1 MSSIEE
7 KEEEALHAAQK
18 ILDPYIR
25 PREEVSHIRRILA
38 LHLDSCLKDGSA
50 VGPLAL
56 VESSEQRTSLAT
68 RGLYKEYLEALG
80 RNVKAQ
86 EEYKACVQVIDQAQ
100 EEKHTATAPNEDP
113 IRDHL
118 ATIILQKK
126 QERLQVVEQH
136 ISQLEQKPAAS
147 PEFLD
152 PKEMFRYSRTLP
164 EVPRDVVN
172 SLVTLDDNARPSTH
186 LKDLIDQLEKHVL
199 RTKLLLNREE
209 QLLEEV
215 KQRTISITSDPRAI
229 SESAKFEALNATRVE
244 LINWIETELG
254 KASGAGGEDQQQQY
268 SQEGPKNGTTRLQMD
283 QSLASIKEKYAR
295 YSDARKALL
304 QLVSQQPR
312 PSMKPQ
318 TSQDRLIQSQQQQHD
333 STLPTETSAHL
344 LSPYLSQLLLLSHT
358 QKSLISQKS
367 HLTSTISKQLKETWQ
382 HLDRLAQES
391 QLIPAHPMPSV
402 GGGAARR
409 KPPPLIEQHQLSGIS
424 QGTDTTTTTT
434 TNKIKPWVYAAD
446 SAKIATLEAVA
457 EKIDEGQMA
466 IETSMRTIGEIETL
480 LGVVNRQAA
489 ASTSQQHVDSGNGDG
504 NVTATA
510 DDIWLAAEGSGGG
523 KSARRSVGAAA
534 RRHNSEAPPK
544 KSAEMDVWSLLDGN
558 LGLLGGENASP

>member
-25 PREEVSHIRRILA
+25 PREEVAHIRRILA

-50 VGPLAL
+50 VSPLAL
-56 VESSEQRTSLAT
+56 VESSEQRTSPAT

-86 EEYKACVQVIDQAQ
+86 EEYKACVQAIDQTR

-113 IRDHL
+113 IHDHL
-118 ATIILQKK
+118 ATIILRKK

-136 ISQLEQKPAAS
+136 IRQLEQKPAAS
-147 PEFLD
+147 TEFLD
-152 PKEMFRYSRTLP
+152 PKEMFRYSCTLP

-254 KASGAGGEDQQQQY
+254 KASGTGGEDQQQQY
-268 SQEGPKNGTTRLQMD
+268 SQEGSKNGTTRLQMD
-283 QSLASIKEKYAR
+283 ESLASIKEKYAR

-318 TSQDRLIQSQQQQHD
+318 TSQDRLIHSEQQQQPD
-333 STLPTETSAHL
+333 STWPRETSAHL

-391 QLIPAHPMPSV
+391 QLIPAHPMPGV

-424 QGTDTTTTTT
+424 QGTDTTTT

-480 LGVVNRQAA
+480 LGVNRQ
-489 ASTSQQHVDSGNGDG
+489 TSQHVDSGNGDD

-510 DDIWLAAEGSGGG
+510 DDIWLAAEGGAGG
-523 KSARRSVGAAA
+523 KPSRRSVGAAA